1 MHTGLKKSMT
11 MKNMK
16 HIKKTDN
23 LKIKKWIIE
32 KLSYLKMHEA
42 TMSYVNYINNCEDK
56 TPDEKLTCFKNL
68 FDRTVILKEILIKAE
83 VYVLIKTKQNNLII
97 FTRIWNWISIRIYTH
112 EFTVFTAV
120 SLTFLA
126 KVFSQNN

>member
-1 MHTGLKKSMT
+1 M
-11 MKNMK
+11 
-16 HIKKTDN
+16 DN
-23 LKIKKWIIE
+23 REVELLKIAINSKNRFISIQSDE
-32 KLSYLKMHEA
+32 NYLKMHEA

>member
-1 MHTGLKKSMT
+1 V
-11 MKNMK
+11 
-16 HIKKTDN
+16 DN
-23 LKIKKWIIE
+23 REVELLKIAINSKNRFISIQSDE
-32 KLSYLKMHEA
+32 NYLKMHEA